1 MTNIFLGDYFS
12 LDDSGYLGRSIANR
26 TLLKAIFSCRS
37 FDKIFA
43 VGNAAG
49 FERLNMPEAV
59 RRKLV
64 TVSSVT
70 ELTGAFQQKGIAA
83 IFCSN
88 FGKKYAQLVH
98 FRNSL
103 GLTCPVFGV
112 THTLSYQ
119 DEVGALFRL
128 FCAGPTSQDTILCTS
143 RAALDVMSR
152 HIERVR
158 KTLAF
163 SPEGPRLVKF
173 PLGLETAALSDP
185 RQKSTKHFQVTF
197 VGRLDWLNKADLLV
211 IPKIIDN
218 LPAGHRLRFTIAG
231 GSDNP
236 GYIRLLKQACANR
249 PIQILPDIS
258 DPARNQIYR
267 DSHVLLSPV
276 DNYQETFGLTV
287 IEAQQ
292 QGCVPVVSDFNGYR
306 DLVEDGV
313 DGILLKTYAARIPEA
328 LLKAQILMPDSVYH
342 GWWAAGV
349 TIDPRDAANA
359 LFQLSQEPDR
369 WVAMSTKSTVSAKRY
384 DIATTADRFAELLA
398 SIPAETTSSEAPSTL
413 REAPQNPF
421 HIDYSDVFRN
431 HPATFWK
438 NEKLELTKSGARFLT
453 TGDAQ
458 MVPQLSIL
466 SGVVSTTD
474 IVGFL
479 AAVQKSGDVPQLLA
493 SGVEPIVISLALKN
507 GLINIV
513 DNPESAT
520 PGTTG

>member
-26 TLLKAIFSCRS
+26 TLLKAIFACRS
-37 FDKIFA
+37 FDKVFA
-43 VGNAAG
+43 VGNPAV
-49 FERLNMPEAV
+49 FERLNMPEVV
-59 RRKLV
+59 RRKLA
-64 TVSSVT
+64 TVGSVT
-70 ELTGAFQQKGIAA
+70 ELTATFQQKEIAA

-103 GLTCPVFGV
+103 GLTCPVFGM

-128 FCAGPTSQDTILCTS
+128 FCAGPTHQDAILCTS
-143 RAALDVMSR
+143 RAALDVMGR

-158 KTLAF
+158 KVLAF
-163 SPEGPRLVKF
+163 SPEGPRLLRF
-173 PLGLETAALSDP
+173 PLGLDTAALSEPP
-185 RQKSTKHFQVTF
+185 RKSTKHFQVTF

-211 IPKIIDN
+211 IPRIVDN

-249 PIQILPDIS
+249 PVQILQDIPD
-258 DPARNQIYR
+258 PVRNQLYC
-267 DSHVLLSPV
+267 DSHVLFSPV

-287 IEAQQ
+287 IEAKQ
-292 QGCVPVVSDFNGYR
+292 QGCVPVVSDFDGYR

-313 DGILLKTYAARIPEA
+313 DGILLKTYAARIPEV
-328 LLKAQILMPDSVYH
+328 LLKAQILMPDPVYH

-349 TIDPRDAANA
+349 TIDPREAASA
-359 LFQLSQEPDR
+359 LYRLSQEPDR
-369 WVAMSTKSTVSAKRY
+369 WLAMSIKSTESASRY
-384 DIATTADRFAELLA
+384 DIAATADRFAELLA
-398 SIPAETTSSEAPSTL
+398 SVPAGTTSS
-413 REAPQNPF
+413 EAPQNPF

-431 HPATFWK
+431 HPVTFWK
-438 NEKLELTKSGARFLT
+438 NEKLELTKSGTHCLATR
-453 TGDAQ
+453 DVQ
-458 MVPQLSIL
+458 MIPQLSIL
-466 SGVVSTTD
+466 SGAVSAAD
-474 IVGFL
+474 VFGFL
-479 AAVQKSGDVPQLLA
+479 DAVKENGNVSQLLA
-493 SGVEPIVISLALKN
+493 SGTEPIIISLALKD

-513 DNPESAT
+513 DDSRSVAPETAR
-520 PGTTG
+520 